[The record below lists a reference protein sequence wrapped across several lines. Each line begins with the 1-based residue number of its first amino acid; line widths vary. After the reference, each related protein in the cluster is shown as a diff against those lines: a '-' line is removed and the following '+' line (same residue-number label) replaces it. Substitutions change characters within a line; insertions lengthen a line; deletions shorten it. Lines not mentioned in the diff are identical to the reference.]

1 MNDGAGDRVARRHF
15 SNKLSAVGVTP
26 ETFQLQDVRAGDAI
40 ATAAAAAAAAP
51 AGGAAHRGR
60 NTHTH
65 IHSLSSRVVQLHN
78 INQ

>member
-1 MNDGAGDRVARRHF
+1 MNDGAGDRVARGHF

-40 ATAAAAAAAAP
+40 TAATAAP

>member
-1 MNDGAGDRVARRHF
+1 MNDGAGDRVARGHF

-40 ATAAAAAAAAP
+40 TAAAAAAAP
-51 AGGAAHRGR
+51 AGSAAHRGR

>member
-1 MNDGAGDRVARRHF
+1 MNDGAGDRVARGHF

-40 ATAAAAAAAAP
+40 TAAAATAAP

>member
-1 MNDGAGDRVARRHF
+1 MNDGAGDRVARGHF
-15 SNKLSAVGVTP
+15 SNKLSAVGDTP

-40 ATAAAAAAAAP
+40 ATAAAAAAP